1 MALLDKLAAALH
13 APVRSIAVTPSEYL
27 ATNAELKEMLAR
39 RITPEMEAVGYT
51 YNGACTWCGPWE
63 DHGRRVVEA
72 RLVKGAGACFVW
84 GRCFDFLP
92 VLSGNL
98 RSLRY
103 MRTDKTVGRQLM
115 GPSRTWD
122 ETFSL
127 LTGGP
132 ERLEADAAAAFLRD
146 RPAWETW
153 FRETDSLEACL
164 REAERQLDNPYSS
177 CPAPNYVRAFLLA
190 ALGRKQEAEAGME
203 AELDRMAAGSGP
215 EPPPE
220 VRAKLLSKL
229 RELEVE

>member
-132 ERLEADAAAAFLRD
+132 ERLEA
-146 RPAWETW
+146 
-153 FRETDSLEACL
+153 
-164 REAERQLDNPYSS
+164 ERQRDNPYSS
-177 CPAPNYVRAFLLA
+177 WPAPNYVRAFLLA